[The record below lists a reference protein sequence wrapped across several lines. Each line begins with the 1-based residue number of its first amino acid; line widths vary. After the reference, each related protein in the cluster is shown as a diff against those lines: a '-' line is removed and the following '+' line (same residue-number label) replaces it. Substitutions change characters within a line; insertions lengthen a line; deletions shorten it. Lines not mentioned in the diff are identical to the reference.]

1 MKVLEK
7 AKLAKEASR
16 KLAILTDK
24 DRSEALNVM
33 ADALERNSKEILE
46 ANKKDL
52 DNPEAKHHDRLMLNE
67 QRVKGMADGL
77 RDVAKLKSPVG
88 ELVKEWTQKDGLKIK
103 EIRVPL
109 GVVGIIYEARPNV
122 TADVAGLCI
131 KSGNSVVLKGGSD
144 VINSNIAV
152 VKALKEALKN
162 TKVSPDAVQLIEDTN
177 REVVNELLKLRGYID
192 VIVPRGGAG
201 LIKFVVENS
210 KIPVLETG
218 AGVCHVY
225 VDEFGDLNK
234 AVPIIINAKTQRP
247 TVCNAVDTILVN
259 KKVAKDLVLRLHK
272 EMAQVEL
279 RGDEE
284 VRKILPDIKAAT
296 EKDWDTEHLG
306 LTLGVRIVPSV
317 DEAINHIETHGT
329 HHSDAIITEN
339 KENAKKF
346 TNEVDSACVYVN
358 ASTRFSDGGEFG
370 FGAEVGISTQKMH
383 ARGPMGLEALTSIK
397 YVVEGSGQVRK

>member
-1 MKVLEK
+1 VEAIEK
-7 AKLAKEASR
+7 AKLAKDASR

-24 DRSEALNVM
+24 ERNEALSAM
-33 ADALERNSKEILE
+33 ADALEKHSKEILE
-46 ANKKDL
+46 GNKKDASS
-52 DNPEAKHHDRLMLNE
+52 PKAKHIDRLMLNE
-67 QRVKGMADGL
+67 QRIKGMADGL
-77 RDVAKLKSPVG
+77 RDVSKLKSPVG
-88 ELVKEWTQKDGLKIK
+88 ETVKEWVQKDGLKIK

-131 KSGNSVVLKGGSD
+131 KSGNSAVLKGGSD
-144 VINSNIAV
+144 AINSNIAI
-152 VKALKEALKN
+152 VKILKEALKK
-162 TKVSPDAVQLIEDTN
+162 TKVSPDAIQLIED
-177 REVVNELLKLRGYID
+177 REAVNDLLKARGLVD
-192 VIVPRGGAG
+192 VIIPRGGAE

-210 KIPVLETG
+210 RIPVIETG

-247 TVCNAVDTILVN
+247 TVCNAIDTLLVS
-259 KKVAKDLVLRLHK
+259 KKIAKELLPKLHK
-272 EMAQVEL
+272 EMPQVEL

-284 VRKILPDIKAAT
+284 ARKILPDIRAAT

-306 LTLGVRIVPSV
+306 LTLGVKVVPSI

-339 KENAKKF
+339 KGHAQKF
-346 TNEVDSACVYVN
+346 TKEIDSACVYVN

-370 FGAEVGISTQKMH
+370 FGAEVGISTQKLH

-397 YVVEGSGQVRK
+397 YIVEGSGQVRK

>member
-1 MKVLEK
+1 MEAIEK
-7 AKLAKEASR
+7 AKLAKDASR

-24 DRSEALNVM
+24 ERNEALSAM
-33 ADALERNSKEILE
+33 ADALEKHSKEILE
-46 ANKKDL
+46 GNKKDASS
-52 DNPEAKHHDRLMLNE
+52 PKAKHIDRLMLNE
-67 QRVKGMADGL
+67 QRIKGMADGL
-77 RDVAKLKSPVG
+77 RDVSKLKSPVG
-88 ELVKEWTQKDGLKIK
+88 ETVKEWVQKDGLKIK

-131 KSGNSVVLKGGSD
+131 KSGNSAVLKGGSD
-144 VINSNIAV
+144 AINSNIAI
-152 VKALKEALKN
+152 VKILKEALKK
-162 TKVSPDAVQLIEDTN
+162 TKVSPDAIQLIED
-177 REVVNELLKLRGYID
+177 REAVNDLLKARGLVD
-192 VIVPRGGAG
+192 VIIPRGGAE

-210 KIPVLETG
+210 RIPVIETG

-247 TVCNAVDTILVN
+247 TVCNAIDTLLVS
-259 KKVAKDLVLRLHK
+259 KKIAKELLPKLHK
-272 EMAQVEL
+272 EMPQVEL

-284 VRKILPDIKAAT
+284 ARKILPDIRAAT

-306 LTLGVRIVPSV
+306 LTLGVKVVPSI

-339 KENAKKF
+339 KGHAQKF
-346 TNEVDSACVYVN
+346 TKEIDSACVYVN

-370 FGAEVGISTQKMH
+370 FGAEVGISTQKLH

-397 YVVEGSGQVRK
+397 YIVEGSGQVRK

>member
-1 MKVLEK
+1 MEAIEK
-7 AKLAKEASR
+7 AKLAKDASR

-24 DRSEALNVM
+24 ERNEALSAM
-33 ADALERNSKEILE
+33 ADALEKHSKEILE
-46 ANKKDL
+46 GNKKDASS
-52 DNPEAKHHDRLMLNE
+52 PKAKHIDRLMLNE
-67 QRVKGMADGL
+67 QRIKGMADGL
-77 RDVAKLKSPVG
+77 RDVSKLKSPVG
-88 ELVKEWTQKDGLKIK
+88 ETVKEWVQKDGLKIK

-131 KSGNSVVLKGGSD
+131 KSGNSAVLKGGSD
-144 VINSNIAV
+144 AINSNIAI
-152 VKALKEALKN
+152 VKILREALKK
-162 TKVSPDAVQLIEDTN
+162 TKASPDAIQLIED
-177 REVVNELLKLRGYID
+177 REAVNDLLKARGLVD
-192 VIVPRGGAG
+192 VIIPRGGAE

-210 KIPVLETG
+210 RIPVIETG

-247 TVCNAVDTILVN
+247 TVCNAIDTLLVS
-259 KKVAKDLVLRLHK
+259 KKIAKELLPKLHK
-272 EMAQVEL
+272 EMPQVEL

-284 VRKILPDIKAAT
+284 ARKILPDIRAAT

-306 LTLGVRIVPSV
+306 LTLGVKVVPSI

-339 KENAKKF
+339 KGHAQKF
-346 TNEVDSACVYVN
+346 TKEIDSACVYVN

-370 FGAEVGISTQKMH
+370 FGAEVGISTQKLH

-397 YVVEGSGQVRK
+397 YIVEGSGQVRK

>member
-1 MKVLEK
+1 MEAIEK
-7 AKLAKEASR
+7 AKLAKDASR

-24 DRSEALNVM
+24 ERNEALSAM
-33 ADALERNSKEILE
+33 ADALEKHSKEILE
-46 ANKKDL
+46 GNKKDASS
-52 DNPEAKHHDRLMLNE
+52 PKAKHIDRLMLNE
-67 QRVKGMADGL
+67 QRIKGMADGL
-77 RDVAKLKSPVG
+77 RDVSKLKSPVG
-88 ELVKEWTQKDGLKIK
+88 ETVKEWVQKDGLKIK

-131 KSGNSVVLKGGSD
+131 KSGNSAVLKGGSD
-144 VINSNIAV
+144 AINSNIAI
-152 VKALKEALKN
+152 VKILKEALKK
-162 TKVSPDAVQLIEDTN
+162 TKVSPDSIQLIED
-177 REVVNELLKLRGYID
+177 REAVNDLLKARGLVD
-192 VIVPRGGAG
+192 VIIPRGGAE

-210 KIPVLETG
+210 RIPVIETG

-247 TVCNAVDTILVN
+247 TVCNAIDTLLVS
-259 KKVAKDLVLRLHK
+259 KKIAKELLPKLHK
-272 EMAQVEL
+272 EMPQVEL

-284 VRKILPDIKAAT
+284 ARKILPDIRAAT

-306 LTLGVRIVPSV
+306 LTLGVKVVPSI

-339 KENAKKF
+339 KGHAQKF
-346 TNEVDSACVYVN
+346 TKEIDSACVYVN

-370 FGAEVGISTQKMH
+370 FGAEVGISTQKLH

-397 YVVEGSGQVRK
+397 YIVEGSGQVRK

>member
-1 MKVLEK
+1 MEVIEK

-24 DRSEALNVM
+24 ERSEALNAM
-33 ADALERNSKEILE
+33 ADSLVKSAKEIIL

-67 QRVKGMADGL
+67 QRIKGMADGL

-88 ELVKEWTQKDGLKIK
+88 ELVKEWTQKDGLKIR

-144 VINSNIAV
+144 AIHSNIAV
-152 VKALKEALKN
+152 VKALKEALKK
-162 TKVSPDAVQLIEDTN
+162 TKVSPEAVQLIEDTN
-177 REVVNELLKLRGYID
+177 RGVVNELLKLRGYID

-234 AVPIIINAKTQRP
+234 AIPIIINAKTQRP
-247 TVCNAVDTILVN
+247 TVCNAIDTILVN
-259 KKVAKDLVLRLHK
+259 KKVAKDLLPKLHK

-284 VRKILPDIKAAT
+284 ARKILPDIKAAT

-329 HHSDAIITEN
+329 HHSDAIITEDRR
-339 KENAKKF
+339 NAEKF
-346 TNEVDSACVYVN
+346 TKEVDSACVYVN

-370 FGAEVGISTQKMH
+370 FGAEVGISTQKLH

-397 YVVEGSGQVRK
+397 YVVEGKGQIRK

>member
-1 MKVLEK
+1 MEAIEK
-7 AKLAKEASR
+7 AKLAKDASR

-24 DRSEALNVM
+24 ERNEALSAM
-33 ADALERNSKEILE
+33 ADALEKHSKEILE
-46 ANKKDL
+46 GNKKDASS
-52 DNPEAKHHDRLMLNE
+52 PKAKHIDRLMLNE
-67 QRVKGMADGL
+67 QRIKGMADGL
-77 RDVAKLKSPVG
+77 RDVSKLKSPVG
-88 ELVKEWTQKDGLKIK
+88 ETVKEWVQKDGLKIK

-131 KSGNSVVLKGGSD
+131 KSGNSAVLKGGSD
-144 VINSNIAV
+144 AINSNIAI
-152 VKALKEALKN
+152 VKILREALKK
-162 TKVSPDAVQLIEDTN
+162 TKASPDAIQLIED
-177 REVVNELLKLRGYID
+177 REAVNDLLKARGLVD
-192 VIVPRGGAG
+192 VIIPRGGAE

-210 KIPVLETG
+210 RIPVIETG
-218 AGVCHVY
+218 AGVCHIY

-247 TVCNAVDTILVN
+247 TVCNAIDTLLVS
-259 KKVAKDLVLRLHK
+259 KKIAKELLPKLHK
-272 EMAQVEL
+272 EMPQVEL

-284 VRKILPDIKAAT
+284 ARKILPDIRAAT

-306 LTLGVRIVPSV
+306 LTLGVKVVPSI

-339 KENAKKF
+339 KEHAQKF
-346 TNEVDSACVYVN
+346 TNEIDSACVYVN

-370 FGAEVGISTQKMH
+370 FGAEVGISTQKLH

-397 YVVEGSGQVRK
+397 YIVEGSGQVRK

>member
-1 MKVLEK
+1 VEAIEK
-7 AKLAKEASR
+7 AKLAKDASR

-24 DRSEALNVM
+24 ERNEALSAM
-33 ADALERNSKEILE
+33 ADALEKHSKEILE
-46 ANKKDL
+46 GNKKDASS
-52 DNPEAKHHDRLMLNE
+52 PKAKHIDRLMLNE
-67 QRVKGMADGL
+67 QRIKGMADGL
-77 RDVAKLKSPVG
+77 RDVSKLKSPVG
-88 ELVKEWTQKDGLKIK
+88 ETVKEWVQKDGLKIK

-131 KSGNSVVLKGGSD
+131 KSGNSAVLKGGSD
-144 VINSNIAV
+144 AINSNIAI
-152 VKALKEALKN
+152 VKILREALKK
-162 TKVSPDAVQLIEDTN
+162 TKASPDAIQLIED
-177 REVVNELLKLRGYID
+177 REAVNDLLKARGLVD
-192 VIVPRGGAG
+192 VIIPRGGAE

-210 KIPVLETG
+210 RIPVIETG

-247 TVCNAVDTILVN
+247 TVCNAIDTLLVS
-259 KKVAKDLVLRLHK
+259 KKIAKELLPKLHK
-272 EMAQVEL
+272 EMPQVEL

-284 VRKILPDIKAAT
+284 ARKILPDIRAAT

-306 LTLGVRIVPSV
+306 LTLGVKVVPSI

-339 KENAKKF
+339 KGHAQKF
-346 TNEVDSACVYVN
+346 TKEIDSACVYVN

-370 FGAEVGISTQKMH
+370 FGAEVGISTQKLH

-397 YVVEGSGQVRK
+397 YIVEGSGQVRK